1 MYFDNQIIWAI
12 KITWREKYIMSR
24 DNDYEKIN
32 QSLLKVYS
40 GILWIEENELR
51 KSTFNDLTIKE
62 MHAID
67 AITMHDHQ
75 TISQVADRLH
85 LTPGTMTSMADRLI
99 RKGYVERIRDQNDRR
114 IVRLTLTKRG
124 RVLYRA
130 HRAFHNMMVKSFL
143 QGMNDEEMKVVKKA
157 LQNLEDFVNEH
168 A

>member
-1 MYFDNQIIWAI
+1 
-12 KITWREKYIMSR
+12 MSK

-32 QSLLKVYS
+32 KGLIKVYS

-67 AITMHDHQ
+67 AITMYNHQ
-75 TISQVADRLH
+75 TISQVAEKLH

-99 RKGYVERIRDQNDRR
+99 RKGYVERIRDKDDRR
-114 IVRLTLTKRG
+114 IVRLRLTKRG

-130 HRAFHNMMVKSFL
+130 HRAFHNMMVERFL
-143 QGMNDEEMKVVKKA
+143 KGMNDEEMKVVKNA
-157 LQNLEDFVNEH
+157 GSRRIPAERAPVQPLAARLH
-168 A
+168 

>member
-1 MYFDNQIIWAI
+1 M
-12 KITWREKYIMSR
+12 ER
-24 DNDYEKIN
+24 DNNYKKIN
-32 QSLLKVYS
+32 QQLINVYS

-51 KSTFNDLTIKE
+51 KSTFSDLTIKE

-67 AITMHDHQ
+67 AVSMYNHQ
-75 TISQVADRLH
+75 TISQVANKLH

-99 RKGYVERIRDQNDRR
+99 RKGYLERIRDKEDRR
-114 IVRLTLTKRG
+114 IVRLALTKRG

-130 HRAFHNMMVKSFL
+130 HRAFHNMMVKRFL
-143 QGMNDEEMKVVKKA
+143 QGMNEEELKVIKKS

>member
-1 MYFDNQIIWAI
+1 
-12 KITWREKYIMSR
+12 MSK

-32 QSLLKVYS
+32 KGLVKVYS

-67 AITMHDHQ
+67 AITMYNHQ
-75 TISQVADRLH
+75 TISQVAEKLH

-99 RKGYVERIRDQNDRR
+99 CKGYVERIRDKDDRR
-114 IVRLTLTKRG
+114 IVRLRLTKRG

-130 HRAFHNMMVKSFL
+130 HRAFHNMMVERFL
-143 QGMNDEEMKVVKKA
+143 QGMSDEEMKVVKKT
-157 LQNLEDFVNEH
+157 LQNLEDFVDEH

>member
-1 MYFDNQIIWAI
+1 M
-12 KITWREKYIMSR
+12 ER
-24 DNDYEKIN
+24 DNNYKKIN
-32 QSLLKVYS
+32 QQLINVYS

-51 KSTFNDLTIKE
+51 KSTFSDLTIKE

-67 AITMHDHQ
+67 AVSMYDHQ
-75 TISQVADRLH
+75 TISQVANKLH

-99 RKGYVERIRDQNDRR
+99 RKGYLERIRDKEDRR
-114 IVRLTLTKRG
+114 IVRLALTKRG

-130 HRAFHNMMVKSFL
+130 HRAFHNMMVKRFL
-143 QGMNDEEMKVVKKA
+143 QGMNDEELKVIKKS

>member
-1 MYFDNQIIWAI
+1 
-12 KITWREKYIMSR
+12 MSKN
-24 DNDYEKIN
+24 NDYEKIN
-32 QSLLKVYS
+32 KGLIKVYS

-67 AITMHDHQ
+67 AITMYNHQ
-75 TISQVADRLH
+75 TISQVGEKLH

-99 RKGYVERIRDQNDRR
+99 RKGYVERIRDKDDRR
-114 IVRLTLTKRG
+114 IVRLRLTKRG

-130 HRAFHNMMVKSFL
+130 HRAFHNMMVERFL
-143 QGMNDEEMKVVKKA
+143 KGMNDEEMKVVKKA
-157 LQNLEDFVNEH
+157 LQNLEDFVDEH

>member
-1 MYFDNQIIWAI
+1 M
-12 KITWREKYIMSR
+12 EKDGTYQ
-24 DNDYEKIN
+24 KIN
-32 QSLLKVYS
+32 QQLVNVYS

-67 AITMHDHQ
+67 AISMYDHQ
-75 TISQVADRLH
+75 TISQVTNKLH

-99 RKGYVERIRDQNDRR
+99 RKGYVERIRDAEDRR
-114 IVRLTLTKRG
+114 IVRLALMKRG

-130 HRAFHNMMVKSFL
+130 HRAFHNMMVKRFL
-143 QGMNDEEMKVVKKA
+143 TGMNDEELKVVKKA